1 MRKGKTNNP
10 NGRPKG
16 SPNKVTS
23 DVKAFIT
30 DIIESNRET
39 IVSDL
44 QALEPYQ
51 RLTILERLMRYVIAP
66 EQAKSNVLLETI
78 DLPQDRR
85 PVIIFTDDF
94 ENDAE
99 GV

>member
-23 DVKAFIT
+23 DVKAFIS
-30 DIIESNRET
+30 DIIETNRDT
-39 IVSDL
+39 ILSDL
-44 QALEPYQ
+44 KALEPYQ

-66 EQAKSNVLLETI
+66 EQAKNGALLDKT
-78 DLPQDRR
+78 DLLQARP